1 MNPIFGKGRLS
12 HCKSSRRSGKARKS
26 WSLFIPLSAFWTA
39 ENSEEFSGILN
50 SKSQSYA
57 PRSLGKPIPWLLR
70 SFLPL
75 LSLSLSLVLG
85 WLRLSGATPRILSRP
100 RLLFPPKC
108 PEMRNATL
116 RRRLPA
122 FADCPRN
129 VKSSLFLFPPLYSYP
144 IWLAGSPSEAAGAD

>member
-1 MNPIFGKGRLS
+1 MEKATSPIVR
-12 HCKSSRRSGKARKS
+12 ARKEAGKS
-26 WSLFIPLSAFWTA
+26 RSLFILLSAFWTA

-57 PRSLGKPIPWLLR
+57 PRSPGRLIPLLL
-70 SFLPL
+70 SHSVAL
-75 LSLSLSLVLG
+75 LSLVIG
-85 WLRLSGATPRILSRP
+85 WLRLSGATPRILSRT

-122 FADCPRN
+122 FADCPR
-129 VKSSLFLFPPLYSYP
+129 KRKKLSSSFLPPLYSYP
-144 IWLAGSPSEAAGAD
+144 IYLADIPSEAAGAD